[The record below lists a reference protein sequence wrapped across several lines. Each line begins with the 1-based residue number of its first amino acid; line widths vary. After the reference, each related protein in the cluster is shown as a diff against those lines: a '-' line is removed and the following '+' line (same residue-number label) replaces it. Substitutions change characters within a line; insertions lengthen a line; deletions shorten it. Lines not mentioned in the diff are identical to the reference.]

1 MMPFSNYIAVIV
13 KGDVRFN
20 SLNGALVDTSRLR
33 RF

>member
-1 MMPFSNYIAVIV
+1 VIV